1 MQGSSHQPQNSQQ
14 QKCCGW
20 SQAVTNNN
28 AALKKEK
35 EKKRNT
41 CHTIVNGGL
50 WAPTPYR
57 KDSRWQITTTGVTV
71 QQLPTRLNRAPIESI
86 KTVPVG
92 LVGRDG
98 RDTGGEKGKTVSTW
112 ARPPLTDVQP
122 SFFLLSATAANQRN
136 DASKGLAARNSHRP
150 VAC

>member
-35 EKKRNT
+35 EKKKE
-41 CHTIVNGGL
+41 
-50 WAPTPYR
+50 TPATRSSMGVYGR
-57 KDSRWQITTTGVTV
+57 QLRIAKTPDGKSPLPGVTV

-98 RDTGGEKGKTVSTW
+98 RDTGGEKEKRSRLGRV
-112 ARPPLTDVQP
+112 
-122 SFFLLSATAANQRN
+122 
-136 DASKGLAARNSHRP
+136 HR
-150 VAC
+150 